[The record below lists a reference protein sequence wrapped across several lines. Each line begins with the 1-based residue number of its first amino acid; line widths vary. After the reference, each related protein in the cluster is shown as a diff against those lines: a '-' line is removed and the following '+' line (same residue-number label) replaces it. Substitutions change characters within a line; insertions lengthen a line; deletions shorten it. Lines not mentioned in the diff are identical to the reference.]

1 MVRQAKAQRMLTHDQ
16 IWAALDRLAA
26 RAGLSP
32 SGLAKRAGLDP
43 TTFNRSKRVTADG
56 RERWPSTESIAKA
69 LAAADASID
78 SFAKLID
85 DGGASDGRSV
95 PLLGFAQAGTS
106 GAFDEAGLPSGKGWT
121 DIALPATEDSHAF
134 ALEISGD
141 ALAPVYRDGDIVLV
155 SPGAPIRKGDRVVV
169 RSKAGEMTVATLK
182 RRTAKALELEPLD
195 ATQAEWTMAAGDVA
209 WIARILWASQ

>member
-16 IWAALDRLAA
+16 IWGALDRLAA

-43 TTFNRSKRVTADG
+43 TTFNKSKRVTTDG

-69 LAAADASID
+69 LAAAESSID
-78 SFAKLID
+78 IFARLVD
-85 DGGASDGRSV
+85 DDSGDDRTV
-95 PLLGFAQAGTS
+95 PLLGIAQAGLS
-106 GAFDEAGLPSGKGWT
+106 GAFDESGSPSGKGWSE
-121 DIALPATEDSHAF
+121 IALPTAEDNRAF

-141 ALAPVYRDGDIVLV
+141 ALMPAYRDGDVVLV

-169 RSKAGEMTVATLK
+169 KTKAGDVMVATLK
-182 RRTAKALELEPLD
+182 RRTAKALELLPLD
-195 ATQAEWTMAAGDVA
+195 ATQDERTIAVSDVA
-209 WIARILWASQ
+209 WIARIVWASQ

>member
-1 MVRQAKAQRMLTHDQ
+1 MVGQAKAQRTLTHDQ

-69 LAAADASID
+69 LAAAGSSID

-85 DGGASDGRSV
+85 GDGAGDGRSV
-95 PLLGFAQAGTS
+95 PLLGFAQARAS
-106 GAFDEAGLPSGKGWT
+106 GAFDEAGLPSGRSWT
-121 DIALPATEDSHAF
+121 EIALPATEDSQAF
-134 ALEISGD
+134 ALEISGN
-141 ALAPVYRDGDIVLV
+141 ALAPVYRDGDVVLV
-155 SPGAPIRKGDRVVV
+155 SPGAPMRKGDRVVV
-169 RSKAGEMTVATLK
+169 RSKAGEVTIATLG
-182 RRTAKALELEPLD
+182 RRTAKALKLQSLD
-195 ATQAEWTMAAGDVA
+195 DRRSECTMAAGDVA
-209 WIARILWASQ
+209 WIARIIWASQ